1 MAVTEDE
8 LRAKAAK
15 KSGNKI
21 THGTWNKNPGNIK
34 GFNGSGGKNSYAKW
48 LDKKGIKYAKGTKA
62 HDGGYFI
69 KFENNNDGLY
79 AKANFWNVAKSWG
92 AYKKGG
98 KPMTV
103 SEAVQKYSGAQY
115 NDDGTQKKGT
125 GYQQSFL
132 NNLEENGI
140 DLSAPIDSLSSDSLI
155 LLSNFQ
161 MQTEDPNQYRT
172 LQKEGLITEDGQ
184 FNYEGAT
191 ASTEASND
199 GMLTSTPRTL
209 SSSTDIEQTATEE
222 NDDPYSDKNIN
233 AGVDRF
239 VKWANSDN
247 PEDAILEKVP
257 RKQEEPITL
266 KSKSITS
273 LIPSEGSQE
282 ENKPLTETQ
291 ALLKNLKNATDE
303 SSGKRAYTVKDV
315 DLDIVN
321 SAEKNIRNYY
331 IDNYSDKKLDDD
343 DIMMGEKEFDGEE
356 SIFSRISSELSSDL
370 DMQTEKG
377 QAVFKARLL
386 AYQEKV
392 SSPEYIENLRSTY
405 QGPSLRTPLT
415 KDMAYTNIVQDT
427 NFKLKLLG
435 QTVNSANKQ
444 NDIIIEDRDFK
455 PLGNAQHTG
464 SNTDNL
470 KKIPGTN
477 QDAIVTAQ
485 IIAKRLAKEGN
496 TVLADLLMED
506 GGLQKAGQLVLDET
520 SKQSLNK
527 DNQGSDID
535 YDVITSNIERRIT
548 DPEGYAEETG
558 QTNVNQN
565 SSDLVNTSF
574 DVSAED
580 QAKLDAE
587 AEYIKKVEEGTATQE
602 ERDAAMVGHEDR
614 LAKALASQKEKK
626 DTEKSAAD
634 AAAKDALKGE
644 RREKRMRTA
653 EKVLSG
659 LKAAAG
665 VLSLSKAMQ
674 DPEIDIPEISPLVME
689 AVEKQRALAKSGL
702 TSKEKGAAMQNM
714 NNAYAGAMKN
724 VLRASGGQ
732 RGMFLA
738 NQGTV
743 DAQRIQGLNQLAAQ
757 DAALHRQNIQQYNAL
772 ASSVGQMKLQRDM
785 TAEQMKQTA
794 IAQNKKMLGGIGSNL
809 VSDAMSDLSWY
820 MNPNRDLIEK
830 AQRTSLEGMLGESG
844 NNTYDADDGYQV
856 GGNNTRAVQTAE
868 QKAEKAR
875 QKQIDDL
882 NK

>member
-1 MAVTEDE
+1 MATKTENE
-8 LRAKAAK
+8 LRAEAAK
-15 KSGNKI
+15 KNGKKI

-132 NNLEENGI
+132 DNIEKNGI

-172 LQKEGLITEDGQ
+172 LQKDGLITEDGQ
-184 FNYEGAT
+184 FNYEGAPT
-191 ASTEASND
+191 STGTSSPKVEPTGTVDEETNAL
-199 GMLTSTPRTL
+199 LTS
-209 SSSTDIEQTATEE
+209 
-222 NDDPYSDKNIN
+222 
-233 AGVDRF
+233 
-239 VKWANSDN
+239 
-247 PEDAILEKVP
+247 
-257 RKQEEPITL
+257 L
-266 KSKSITS
+266 KT
-273 LIPSEGSQE
+273 
-282 ENKPLTETQ
+282 
-291 ALLKNLKNATDE
+291 ATDE
-303 SSGKRAYTVKDV
+303 SSGKRSYTVTKDDLKIV
-315 DLDIVN
+315 DG
-321 SAEKNIRNYY
+321 AEKNIREFY
-331 IDNYSDKKLDDD
+331 ISEYSDKSLDDD
-343 DIMMGEKEFDGEE
+343 DLMMGGDGSSDKE
-356 SIFSRISSELSSDL
+356 SIFDKISTELSSDL
-370 DMQTEKG
+370 DMQTERG
-377 QAVFKARLL
+377 QAIFKARLES
-386 AYQEKV
+386 YEEKV
-392 SSPEYIENLRSTY
+392 TSPEYVDNLRSTY

-415 KDMAYTNIVQDT
+415 NDMAYTNIVQDT
-427 NFKLKLLG
+427 NFRIKVLG
-435 QTVNSANKQ
+435 QSVQSAMKQ
-444 NDIIIEDRDFK
+444 NDVVIETRDFDAQGK
-455 PLGNAQHTG
+455 ERGVEENLG
-464 SNTDNL
+464 
-470 KKIPGTN
+470 KIPGTN
-477 QDAIVTAQ
+477 QDAITTAQ
-485 IIAKRLAKEGN
+485 IIAKKLAKQGN
-496 TVLADLLMED
+496 KELADLLMQE
-506 GGLQKAGQLVLDET
+506 GGSELAGQYILDEIA
-520 SKQSLNK
+520 KQSLNK
-527 DNQGSDID
+527 DEQGKELNFENLNKNL
-535 YDVITSNIERRIT
+535 TTRIT
-548 DPEGYAEETG
+548 DPDGYAEKTG
-558 QTNVNQN
+558 QTDINQN
-565 SSDLVNTSF
+565 SKNLLISV
-574 DVSAED
+574 ED
-580 QAKLDAE
+580 QDRLNQTKDNQALAKQAQEAQKNNDTKVFDDYKAYEEWVSKDPKRAEKRKGDPEGLYKEFTNKDA
-587 AEYIKKVEEGTATQE
+587 VEEQNKQKVLSQQE
-602 ERDAAMVGHEDR
+602 
-614 LAKALASQKEKK
+614 K
-626 DTEKSAAD
+626 D
-634 AAAKDALKGE
+634 E
-644 RREKRMRTA
+644 RRTKRMRNA

-689 AVEKQRALAKSGL
+689 AVEKQRAMSKSGL
-702 TSKEKGAAMQNM
+702 TSKEKNAAMQNM
-714 NNAYAGAMKN
+714 NDAYAGAMKN

-757 DAALHRQNIQQYNAL
+757 DAALHRQNIGQYNQL

-785 TAEQMKQTA
+785 TAEQMKQAA
-794 IAQNKKMLGGIGSNL
+794 IQQNKQMLGGIGSNL

-830 AQRTSLEGMLGESG
+830 AQRTSLEGMLGDSSD
-844 NNTYDADDGYQV
+844 NTYDADDGYEV
-856 GGNNTRAVQTAE
+856 GGNNLRAKETPE

-882 NK
+882 NKI